1 MLTIILISII
11 LLTCFSTIFYY
22 LKNKKLL
29 KEKTEYSEKF
39 DSINNLLKEYSKPIR
54 KGYYRSK
61 LTQTPV
67 IGTKSYTTDA
77 IIFVYE
83 IDKYKSGESKIK
95 IDDIE
100 INVTDSNFDTK
111 SAKDFII
118 KNFKSLKKTSEINWL
133 ESEEDIKEIR
143 KEKLSKIKDSIK

>member
-1 MLTIILISII
+1 MLTEILII
-11 LLTCFSTIFYY
+11 LLVLVLISTVFYY
-22 LKNKKLL
+22 SKYKKLL

-54 KGYYRSK
+54 KGYYTSK
-61 LTQTPV
+61 MTQTPS
-67 IGTKSYTTDA
+67 IGTKSYTADVIT
-77 IIFVYE
+77 FVYE
-83 IDKYKSGESKIK
+83 IDRYKSGESKIK
-95 IDDIE
+95 IDEIE
-100 INVTDSNFDTK
+100 IKMTDSNFDPQ

-118 KNFKSLKKTSEINWL
+118 KNFSSIKQTSEINWL